1 MNNPLLT
8 EDIGVH
14 LIDMDTGIDEQVI
27 CNSDGS
33 FTILINARLSC
44 AHQMIAYQHAI
55 MHIMND
61 DFSKENA
68 DTIENDMNEDPA
80 AIA

>member
-8 EDIGVH
+8 ENIGVH

-61 DFSKENA
+61 DFEKKYA
-68 DTIENDMNEDPA
+68 DDVEKAM
-80 AIA
+80 